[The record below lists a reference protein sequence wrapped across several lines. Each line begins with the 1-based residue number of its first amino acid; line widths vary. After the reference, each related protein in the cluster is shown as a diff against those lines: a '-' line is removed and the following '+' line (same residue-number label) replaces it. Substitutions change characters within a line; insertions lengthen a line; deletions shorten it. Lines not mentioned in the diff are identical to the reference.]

1 MAELWVDR
9 GIGHRGARSLMSP
22 RWFRVFPAAC
32 WLGFRFGGGVQ
43 RPILAVALPVEG
55 IGGATALP
63 LLACRAGDRVSAEAC
78 QHSQRPNGSAHPP
91 PARRWCCCHTL
102 KSSPPTPDP
111 EPPHR
116 KGHRHEPKRVPAAIS
131 DPPDSRQRTA
141 HLRQRSQSLSP
152 SGAPSA
158 PLPQATL
165 PRPSSP
171 AEPHRLGLTSRCPW
185 QQSKSQQIMGLASPT
200 RRKTPATSPDTHQGL
215 Q

>member
-22 RWFRVFPAAC
+22 RWFRVFPAAW

-102 KSSPPTPDP
+102 KPSPQHPIHNRRTGRATGMNRNGFPRQYPTHPIVDNAPPTWDRDP
-111 EPPHR
+111 
-116 KGHRHEPKRVPAAIS
+116 
-131 DPPDSRQRTA
+131 SR
-141 HLRQRSQSLSP
+141 
-152 SGAPSA
+152 
-158 PLPQATL
+158 
-165 PRPSSP
+165 
-171 AEPHRLGLTSRCPW
+171 
-185 QQSKSQQIMGLASPT
+185 
-200 RRKTPATSPDTHQGL
+200 
-215 Q
+215 